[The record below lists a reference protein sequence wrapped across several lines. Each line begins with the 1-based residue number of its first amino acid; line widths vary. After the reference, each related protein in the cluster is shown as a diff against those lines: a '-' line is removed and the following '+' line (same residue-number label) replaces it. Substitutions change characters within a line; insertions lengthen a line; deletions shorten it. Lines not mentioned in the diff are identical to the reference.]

1 MLISHRHRFAFIHV
15 PKTAG
20 SSVAF
25 SLWRLRDQVD
35 DYWANRWLARAGV
48 RYNHLAPWPLKKFRT
63 HTPADMLRR
72 QLPADVF
79 AGLFKFSFVRNPWD
93 LMVSY
98 WHYLRRPSRRHHR
111 RRLAERLPSFDA
123 YVRYEMRR
131 GKISQSRMLTDRQ
144 GRLLVDFVGR
154 FETLEAD
161 FARVCRVIG
170 VEVELMQ
177 ANRGESRDYRDF
189 YSPGLASLVAEY
201 FAADIE
207 RFGYAFE
214 DGGRQAARPPADIL
228 QPAA

>member
-1 MLISHRHRFAFIHV
+1 MLISHRHKFAFIHV

-63 HTPADMLRR
+63 HTSADMLRR

-98 WHYLRRPSRRHHR
+98 WHYLRRPARQHHR

-123 YVRYEMRR
+123 YVRYEIRR

-154 FETLEAD
+154 FETLETD
-161 FARVCRVIG
+161 FVRVCRGIG
-170 VEVELMQ
+170 VDVELMQ
-177 ANRGESRDYRDF
+177 ANRGEPRDYRDF
-189 YSPGLASLVAEY
+189 YTPELADLVAEY

-207 RFGYAFE
+207 LFGYAFE
-214 DGGRQAARPPADIL
+214 NGGRQTAAVPARAL
-228 QPAA
+228 QPAG

>member
-1 MLISHRHRFAFIHV
+1 MLISHRHNFAFIHV
-15 PKTAG
+15 PKTGG

-35 DYWANRWLARAGV
+35 HYWANRWLARAGI
-48 RYNHLAPWPLKKFRT
+48 RFNHLAPWPQKKFRT
-63 HTPADMLRR
+63 HASADALRR

-111 RRLAERLPSFDA
+111 RRLAERLTSFDD
-123 YVRYEMRR
+123 YVRYEIRR
-131 GKISQSRMLTDRQ
+131 GKISQSRMLTDRD

-154 FETLEAD
+154 FENLEAD
-161 FARVCRVIG
+161 FARICRVIG
-170 VEVELMQ
+170 VEVALMQ
-177 ANRGESRDYRDF
+177 ANRGEPRDYRDS
-189 YSPGLASLVAEY
+189 YTPRLVELVAEN
-201 FAADIE
+201 FAEDIE

-214 DGGRQAARPPADIL
+214 EGTRQARPDPALVL

>member
-1 MLISHRHRFAFIHV
+1 
-15 PKTAG
+15 
-20 SSVAF
+20 
-25 SLWRLRDQVD
+25 
-35 DYWANRWLARAGV
+35 
-48 RYNHLAPWPLKKFRT
+48 
-63 HTPADMLRR
+63 
-72 QLPADVF
+72 
-79 AGLFKFSFVRNPWD
+79 
-93 LMVSY
+93 
-98 WHYLRRPSRRHHR
+98 RRHHR

>member
-1 MLISHRHRFAFIHV
+1 MLISHRHTFAFIHV

-25 SLWRLRDQVD
+25 SLWRLRDRVD

-48 RYNHLAPWPLKKFRT
+48 HYNHLAPWPLKKFRT
-63 HTPADMLRR
+63 HTTAATLRE

-123 YVRYEMRR
+123 YVRYEIRR
-131 GKISQSRMLTDRQ
+131 GKISQSRMLTDRR

-170 VEVELMQ
+170 VDVELMQ
-177 ANRGESRDYRDF
+177 ANRGEPRDYRDF
-189 YSPGLASLVAEY
+189 YTPRLADLVAGY
-201 FAADIE
+201 FAEDIE

-214 DGGRQAARPPADIL
+214 DGGRRAARAPALVL

>member
-1 MLISHRHRFAFIHV
+1 MLISQRHKFAFIHV

-48 RYNHLAPWPLKKFRT
+48 NYNHLAPWPLKKFRT
-63 HTPADMLRR
+63 HTSADMLRQ

-123 YVRYEMRR
+123 YVRYEIRR
-131 GKISQSRMLTDRQ
+131 GKISQSRMLTDHH
-144 GRLLVDFVGR
+144 GRLLVDFVGH

-177 ANRGESRDYRDF
+177 ANRGEPRDYRDH
-189 YSPGLASLVAEY
+189 YTPRLAGLVAEY
-201 FAADIE
+201 FAEDVE

-214 DGGRQAARPPADIL
+214 DGGRQATRPLADVL

>member
-1 MLISHRHRFAFIHV
+1 MLISHRHNFAFIHV

-35 DYWANRWLARAGV
+35 HYWANRWLARAGIHF
-48 RYNHLAPWPLKKFRT
+48 NHLAPWPQKKFRT
-63 HTPADMLRR
+63 HTSADVLRR

-79 AGLFKFSFVRNPWD
+79 AGLFKFAFVRNPWD

-111 RRLAERLPSFDA
+111 RRLADRLPSFEA
-123 YVRYEMRR
+123 YVRYEIRR
-131 GKISQSRMLTDRQ
+131 AKISQSRMLTDQR

-161 FARVCRVIG
+161 FSRICRVIG
-170 VEVELMQ
+170 VEVELMK
-177 ANRGESRDYRDF
+177 ANRGEPHDYRDH
-189 YSPGLASLVAEY
+189 YTDHLAGLVAEH
-201 FAADIE
+201 FAADID

-214 DGGRQAARPPADIL
+214 DGPRQARQDSAPAL